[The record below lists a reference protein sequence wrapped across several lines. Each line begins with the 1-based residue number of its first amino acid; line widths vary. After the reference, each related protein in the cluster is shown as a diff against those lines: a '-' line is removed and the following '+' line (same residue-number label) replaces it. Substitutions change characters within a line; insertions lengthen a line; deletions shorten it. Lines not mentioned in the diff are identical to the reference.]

1 MGYLQEGT
9 GNMVWNKP
17 NREKTFT
24 TNTGER
30 GEDVKNSLTS
40 DIDVRNLKFSVI
52 VLVLSLIQ
60 YFLTKVPILPLE
72 MVIYILF
79 HFIL

>member
-1 MGYLQEGT
+1 M
-9 GNMVWNKP
+9 
-17 NREKTFT
+17 
-24 TNTGER
+24 
-30 GEDVKNSLTS
+30 KNSLTS

-52 VLVLSLIQ
+52 LLVLSLIQ
-60 YFLTKVPILPLE
+60 YFPTKVPILPLE